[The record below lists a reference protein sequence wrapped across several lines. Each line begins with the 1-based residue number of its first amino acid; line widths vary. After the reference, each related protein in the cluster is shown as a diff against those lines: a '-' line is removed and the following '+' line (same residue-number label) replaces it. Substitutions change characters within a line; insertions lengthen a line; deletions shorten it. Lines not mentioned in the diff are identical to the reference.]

1 MSTERPN
8 GGEERGSTNPRMS
21 VLSTARRRP
30 IRRRSVAATAIVL
43 VAGIIALIVLVNR
56 PEPPVAPPPVPT
68 VTPPPTAVPASPS
81 PTPSPSPTATPETV
95 GDTVWVP
102 LDEATPTPWPTLP
115 PFPTPTPRRTA
126 APSYESCLHYT
137 ARAHQSVAA
146 WGQILVDIELEN
158 ECGRDFEPLD
168 IWFEIMGYRDGAVV
182 QTVRGHP
189 FFRVED
195 GHSAHLSIGLPG
207 SLDWYDDVEVRLI
220 PPEPGE

>member
-8 GGEERGSTNPRMS
+8 GEVQRGSTDPRMS
-21 VLSTARRRP
+21 VLSSARRKP
-30 IRRRSVAATAIVL
+30 VRRRSVAATAIAV
-43 VAGIIALIVLVNR
+43 VGGIIVLIVLMNR
-56 PEPPVAPPPVPT
+56 PHPSVGPPPVPAA
-68 VTPPPTAVPASPS
+68 TPPPAAVPPSPS
-81 PTPSPSPTATPETV
+81 PTPTPTATPETV
-95 GDTVWVP
+95 DDSVWVP
-102 LDEATPTPWPTLP
+102 LEEATATPWPTLP

-168 IWFEIMGYRDGAVV
+168 IWFEITGYRDGAVV
-182 QTVRGHP
+182 QSVRGHP

-195 GHSAHLSIGLPG
+195 GNSAHLSIGLPG

-220 PPEPGE
+220 PPDAG